1 MKKAAT
7 QKTCSSFL
15 SLSGKNHKKLF
26 TYNVDLLWIIVDN
39 LLIMWINLDG
49 TIIRSIF
56 IK

>member
-1 MKKAAT
+1 
-7 QKTCSSFL
+7 
-15 SLSGKNHKKLF
+15 
-26 TYNVDLLWIIVDN
+26 VDLLWIIVDN